1 VSESISLAPRGP
13 LRGAFRVPG
22 DKSISHRALLFA
34 ALAEGE
40 SRLEGLAPGE
50 DVRSTRRVLEA
61 LGVPI
66 EDEGDALRVTGSGW
80 EAIGRDPSREVLE
93 LDCGNSGTTARLVF
107 GLLAGRPGRFVL
119 KGDESLS
126 KRPMRRVTDPLR
138 AMGAR
143 IQEGHTLPLAVEGG
157 PLRAKDYHSPV
168 ASAQIKS
175 ALVLAALQAEGE
187 SVISEPRLSRDHTE
201 RMLGAMGATIERV
214 GRARLRV
221 RGGRLALRARDLAV
235 PGDPS
240 SAAFALALS
249 CLLPGS
255 AVEVEGVSVNPTR
268 TGFYRL
274 LQRMGAAIEIDASPG
289 EGEEGRTIAGRAAPL
304 IGLSVDESD
313 VVDAIDEI
321 PLLAVVATQAEG
333 RSTIRGAGELRV
345 KESDRIAATA
355 RLLRAFGASVDELE
369 DGLVIEGPTRLRGAE
384 VDAEHD
390 HRIAM
395 CAAVCAAIAQ
405 GESLLTG
412 AEWVRVSYPGFF
424 DDLDRLEKRGTG

>member
-1 VSESISLAPRGP
+1 MSHTIRLAPRRP
-13 LRGAFRVPG
+13 LRGAFTVPG
-22 DKSISHRALLFA
+22 DKSISHRALIFA

-40 SRLEGLAPGE
+40 SRLSGLAPGD
-50 DVRSTRRVLEA
+50 DVRSTRRVLES

-66 EDEGDALRVTGSGW
+66 HEEGDALRVVGRGW
-80 EAIGRDPSREVLE
+80 ETIGRDPAREALE
-93 LDCGNSGTTARLVF
+93 LDCGNSGTTARLML
-107 GLLAGRPGRFVL
+107 GLLAGRPGRFL
-119 KGDESLS
+119 LRGDASLS
-126 KRPMRRVTDPLR
+126 RRPMRRVADPLR

-143 IQEGHTLPLAVEGG
+143 IDQGQNLPLGIEGG
-157 PLRAKDYHSPV
+157 RLRASDYDSPV

-187 SVISEPRLSRDHTE
+187 SLLSEPRLSRDHTE
-201 RMLGAMGATIERV
+201 RMLGAMGATLERV
-214 GRARLRV
+214 GPGQIRV
-221 RGGRLALRARDLAV
+221 RGGRPPLLALDLQV

-240 SAAFALALS
+240 SAAFAIAIS

-255 AVEVEGVSVNPTR
+255 AVQVEGVSVNPTR
-268 TGFYRL
+268 TGFFRL
-274 LQRMGAAIEIDASPG
+274 LQRMGAAVEIDASSAA
-289 EGEEGRTIAGRAAPL
+289 GEEGRAIAGRASPL
-304 IGLSVDESD
+304 MGIAVHEAD

-333 RSTIRGAGELRV
+333 RTTIRGAGELRI

-355 RLLRAFGASVDELE
+355 RLLEAFGASVEELD
-369 DGLVIEGPTRLRGAE
+369 DGLAIEGPTRLRGAA

-395 CAAVCAAIAQ
+395 CAAVCASIAE
-405 GESLLTG
+405 GESSLSG

-424 DDLDRLEKRGTG
+424 QDLDRLEEAGTG